1 MARTDTAVH
10 LADARTDLVSALA
23 DVDGGDSVY
32 NMIKDLTERLDFV
45 IVKCQNP

>member
-1 MARTDTAVH
+1 MARTDTATH
-10 LADARTDLVSALA
+10 LDDARTDLVSALA

-32 NMIKDLTERLDFV
+32 NMVNDLIQRIDDV